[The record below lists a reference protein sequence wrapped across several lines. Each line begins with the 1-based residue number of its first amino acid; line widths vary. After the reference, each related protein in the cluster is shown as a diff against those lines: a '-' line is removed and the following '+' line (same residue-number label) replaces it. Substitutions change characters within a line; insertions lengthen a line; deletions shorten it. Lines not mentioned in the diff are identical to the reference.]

1 MKNSPQMS
9 QMDADKEVRN
19 LEAACLVFNL
29 RMKKGGVSPNER
41 KTVESGCPKS
51 GHFSRVADEE
61 FSADKEVK
69 DLEAACLVFNLR
81 SSAQSEDEEGGR
93 PQMSLKQYNPDA
105 RNLVISRELPM
116 KNSPQIKRLRIWKP
130 PA

>member
-1 MKNSPQMS
+1 MSAKQYHQDARNLVISRELPMKNSPQMS

-19 LEAACLVFNL
+19 
-29 RMKKGGVSPNER
+29 
-41 KTVESGCPKS
+41 
-51 GHFSRVADEE
+51 
-61 FSADKEVK
+61 
-69 DLEAACLVFNLR
+69 LEAACLVFNLR

>member
-1 MKNSPQMS
+1 MH
-9 QMDADKEVRN
+9 MDEY
-19 LEAACLVFNL
+19 
-29 RMKKGGVSPNER
+29 
-41 KTVESGCPKS
+41 
-51 GHFSRVADEE
+51 
-61 FSADKEVK
+61 SADKEVK

-116 KNSPQIKRLRIWKP
+116 KNSPQMSQMDADKEVRNLEAACLVFNLRMKKGGGVP
-130 PA
+130 K